1 MRSEGY
7 STWSVRLS
15 VCLSVRPSTFY
26 ATLRD
31 KQEIE
36 TPTGSALHWLHFNGD
51 FCKSTAFRSYGV
63 KTK

>member
-51 FCKSTAFRSYGV
+51 FL
-63 KTK
+63 